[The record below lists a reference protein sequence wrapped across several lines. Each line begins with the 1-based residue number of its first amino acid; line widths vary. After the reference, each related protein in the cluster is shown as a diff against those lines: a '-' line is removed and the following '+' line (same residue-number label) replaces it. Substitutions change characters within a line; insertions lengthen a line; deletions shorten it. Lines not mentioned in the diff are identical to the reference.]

1 MASRAE
7 RRAGELLREMAEK
20 GERARGGGDIAD
32 KSSAKETLYDL
43 GVTKQQSHNWQKLA
57 ALAVALVA
65 ALACPGRH
73 HARDKISLHWK
84 VGGVRLQNSRLPIR
98 AILALAVWGFLSL
111 GGANAGKRR
120 AEIHIRQRVDRYLQI
135 GPPKSDAGNRKVP
148 IPPGVTLSLPW
159 IGIPYSHREGSAS
172 RQHRAGNPEP
182 GDDGS
187 GTRDR
192 GQQAKICPALAPAFF
207 RKLAYQPQGRRRPGN
222 ASQDGSNAVGPQLD
236 HYDGRCLWP
245 SVPARR

>member
-111 GGANAGKRR
+111 GGANAGTCVN
-120 AEIHIRQRVDRYLQI
+120 RQNGTDTVQSCDNGSYTVTDR
-135 GPPKSDAGNRKVP
+135 
-148 IPPGVTLSLPW
+148 
-159 IGIPYSHREGSAS
+159 H
-172 RQHRAGNPEP
+172 
-182 GDDGS
+182 
-187 GTRDR
+187 
-192 GQQAKICPALAPAFF
+192 
-207 RKLAYQPQGRRRPGN
+207 GRRRVYGT
-222 ASQDGSNAVGPQLD
+222 SNAGFERYPGQGERPV
-236 HYDGRCLWP
+236 Y
-245 SVPARR
+245 RRRDD